1 VTFLTR
7 SRLLGILEHKVKI
20 AKRKMSE
27 ANQRDDRIETRAYAV
42 EVKETNAF
50 IQALKALK
58 SLD

>member
-1 VTFLTR
+1 MTFLTR
-7 SRLLGILEHKVKI
+7 SKLLGILEHKVEI

>member
-1 VTFLTR
+1 MTR
-7 SRLLGILEHKVKI
+7 TKLLSMLENKVKL

-27 ANQRDDRIETRAYAV
+27 ANQRDDIIETRAYAV
-42 EVKETNAF
+42 EIKETNAF